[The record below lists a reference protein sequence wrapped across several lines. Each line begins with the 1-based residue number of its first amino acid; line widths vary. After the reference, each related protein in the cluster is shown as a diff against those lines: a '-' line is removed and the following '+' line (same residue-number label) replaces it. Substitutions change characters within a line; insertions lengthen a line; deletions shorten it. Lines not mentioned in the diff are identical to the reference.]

1 MINFR
6 VCGWWEVKCTHTTQT
21 NRYQL
26 LESTWGK
33 GEIWAQQVV
42 SRGVQIYHE
51 ETDVIHIS
59 NPVEMIFNEI
69 AIAFSRS

>member
-1 MINFR
+1 M
-6 VCGWWEVKCTHTTQT
+6 
-21 NRYQL
+21 

-59 NPVEMIFNEI
+59 NSVEMIFNEI